1 MNIKEKIKERAAA
14 IHRDIIECRRYLHA
28 HPELSFK
35 EFNTS
40 AFLKEKLKAL
50 EIPFHEAGGTGIVAI
65 IKGKKEGTRVIAIR
79 TDMDALPITEENDT
93 TYVSTNPGVMH
104 ACGHDVHMASLLGT
118 ATILKTLE
126 ADFGGTVKLL
136 FQPGE
141 EVLPGG
147 ASLLIR
153 DGALENPKPDIILG
167 QHVSPYL
174 PAGTIG
180 IRSGNFMA
188 SMDELF
194 VTVHGRG
201 GHAAQP
207 QDNIDPVMITAALL
221 MQLQQIVSRRANPLT
236 PTVLSFGKIEGRG
249 AINIIPDKV
258 TLEGTFRTMD
268 EKWRQEAHL
277 LIKKIATESA
287 AAMGGRCDIT
297 INKGYP
303 VLYNNPG
310 VARNTAALAKEYLSG
325 DKVLEV
331 DAWMA
336 SEDFA
341 SYSQLIPSC
350 FYLLGI
356 ADPQKSSAPSL
367 HTSRF
372 DIDEKALQLN
382 TGLMAYL
389 TIHLLNESAG

>member
-1 MNIKEKIKERAAA
+1 M
-14 IHRDIIECRRYLHA
+14 HA

-277 LIKKIATESA
+277 LIKRSQQNRQQLWE
-287 AAMGGRCDIT
+287 
-297 INKGYP
+297 
-303 VLYNNPG
+303 G
-310 VARNTAALAKEYLSG
+310 VAT
-325 DKVLEV
+325 
-331 DAWMA
+331 
-336 SEDFA
+336 
-341 SYSQLIPSC
+341 
-350 FYLLGI
+350 
-356 ADPQKSSAPSL
+356 
-367 HTSRF
+367 
-372 DIDEKALQLN
+372 
-382 TGLMAYL
+382 
-389 TIHLLNESAG
+389 